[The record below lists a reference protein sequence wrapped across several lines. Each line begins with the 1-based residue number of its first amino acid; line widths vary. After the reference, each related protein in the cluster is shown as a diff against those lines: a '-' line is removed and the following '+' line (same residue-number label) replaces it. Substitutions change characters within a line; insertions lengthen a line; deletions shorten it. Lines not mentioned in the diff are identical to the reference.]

1 MLIPIMWRGCILTE
15 SEANLCW
22 LSTSLVLLAP
32 FVWLMSECGPEEKAH
47 VTCVPQQ
54 QKQEAVFLLLPSTLL
69 RRQLFDQIAAI
80 CRAQIKPG
88 LLYCQSQGHL
98 FHVLHVW

>member
-1 MLIPIMWRGCILTE
+1 MSTLLSALFP
-15 SEANLCW
+15 EAGF
-22 LSTSLVLLAP
+22 T
-32 FVWLMSECGPEEKAH
+32 EEKANIGCA
-47 VTCVPQQ
+47 VFIPQQ
-54 QKQEAVFLLLPSTLL
+54 QRSEGLLLLLPLTLL
-69 RRQLFDQIAAI
+69 RRQLFDQIVAI